1 MHFYKHKFIFI
12 YLYLPLHTWILSHTL
27 ALNSQGLTKER
38 TGILL
43 WALKL
48 DNLDETDKF
57 LKIHKLPKLT
67 EEVEN
72 LTRPTTSKNIDSV
85 ISNFW
90 TKKSLG
96 PHGFTGE
103 FYQKFKEKLTP
114 VLKLFKETK

>member
-1 MHFYKHKFIFI
+1 MD
-12 YLYLPLHTWILSHTL
+12 
-27 ALNSQGLTKER
+27 R
-38 TGILL
+38 
-43 WALKL
+43 
-48 DNLDETDKF
+48 F

-72 LTRPTTSKNIDSV
+72 LTRPITSKNIDSV